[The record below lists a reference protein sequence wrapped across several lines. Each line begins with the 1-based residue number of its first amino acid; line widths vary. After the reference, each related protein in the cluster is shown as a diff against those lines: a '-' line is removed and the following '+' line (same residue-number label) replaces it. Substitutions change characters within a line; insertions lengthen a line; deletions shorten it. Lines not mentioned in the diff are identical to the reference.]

1 MKSQKGFTL
10 LEIMIVLGIL
20 AGLMGLAIPK
30 LQSNKNKIKTVVRQ
44 FGALTKEVRNTAR
57 MKRVTYRIAFK
68 FGKPSSYWIEAASGN
83 EVVPSKETVENLQ
96 RMSEKDR
103 PTDPFK
109 KVDKPIKERE
119 LDSGLTWKS
128 IETAGTGAPVENGV
142 AYIYY
147 SPEGLVEKSIIQI
160 QSEKGQV
167 WSLIINP
174 LTGHMEFVDQPISL
188 KDLTID

>member
-1 MKSQKGFTL
+1 MRSERGFTL

-20 AGLMGLAIPK
+20 AGLMALAIPK

-44 FGALTKEVRNTAR
+44 FGALTKEVRNSAR
-57 MKRVTYRIAFK
+57 LKRMTYRIAFK
-68 FGKPSSYWIEAASGN
+68 FGKPSKYWIEAAAGN
-83 EVVPSKETVENLQ
+83 AVVLSKESREALD
-96 RMSEKDR
+96 RLSEKER
-103 PTDPFK
+103 PADPFQ

-119 LDSGLTWKS
+119 LDSGLSWKS
-128 IETAGTGAPVENGV
+128 IETAGNELPVEDGV

-167 WSLIINP
+167 WSFVINP
-174 LTGHMEFVDQPISL
+174 LTGHLEFVESAISL
-188 KDLTID
+188 KDLTVD